1 MKFWL
6 NQKARFKPLLRHWNK
21 AFTHIWMAELC
32 EERKL
37 QLEQGEMHILEGLA
51 CLFLPC
57 LNGLTSPSPGC
68 SLFSPAVP
76 ASNCPSSPVFA
87 GGESVP
93 APSCVPSHTRARTH
107 AHTHTHTQGE
117 HTVCELKEWGNGLL
131 WVVAKTTRKN
141 CSHNFQAWSISM
153 WWWWEM

>member
-6 NQKARFKPLLRHWNK
+6 NQKARLKPLLRHWNK

-32 EERKL
+32 EEWKL
-37 QLEQGEMHILEGLA
+37 QLEQGEMHILAGLA

-57 LNGLTSPSPGC
+57 PNGLTRPSPGTAS
-68 SLFSPAVP
+68 SLQLCLPATASPP
-76 ASNCPSSPVFA
+76 LYLL
-87 GGESVP
+87 GENRYQP
-93 APSCVPSHTRARTH
+93 LHAFHHTHAH
-107 AHTHTHTQGE
+107 AHTHTPTQGE
-117 HTVCELKEWGNGLL
+117 HTVCELKERGNGLL